1 MFFIEVYL
9 RNWRSNVLWSESCAQ
24 KYFCHDIHDN
34 SEDVWHLQFFN
45 LLLARRESQL
55 DRWMYWVVT
64 YFWAVMYFCSLS
76 QSNNLTSL
84 FDNKI
89 HLFRVTMTT
98 QRPQTDLMSVYL
110 QQRLDEF
117 KEFVKI
123 PFTLQLHAE
132 FNASEWSDCFSLIMW
147 QTCHSSMLIALSSWA
162 SRVSR
167 CSCNV
172 SGLVRLTALGCPWCF
187 IALFKWFLNWAR
199 KGINL
204 L

>member
-1 MFFIEVYL
+1 
-9 RNWRSNVLWSESCAQ
+9 
-24 KYFCHDIHDN
+24 
-34 SEDVWHLQFFN
+34 
-45 LLLARRESQL
+45 
-55 DRWMYWVVT
+55 
-64 YFWAVMYFCSLS
+64 MYFCSLS

-84 FDNKI
+84 FDHKKN
-89 HLFRVTMTT
+89 LFWVMMTT
-98 QRPQTDLMSVYL
+98 QRPQTQTLMSVYL
-110 QQRLDEF
+110 QQRLDEL

-132 FNASEWSDCFSLIMW
+132 FNASEWSDCFSLSMW

-172 SGLVRLTALGCPWCF
+172 SGLVRFTALGCPWCF

-199 KGINL
+199 EGINL
-204 L
+204 LWVRISELRYKKEGKKSLTVDRADKECKL